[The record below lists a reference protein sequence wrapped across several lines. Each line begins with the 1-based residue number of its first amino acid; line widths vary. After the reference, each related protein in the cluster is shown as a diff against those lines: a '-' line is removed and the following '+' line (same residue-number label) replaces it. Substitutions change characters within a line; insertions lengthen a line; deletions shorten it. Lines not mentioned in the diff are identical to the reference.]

1 MLLFF
6 IAAHLANAQQKDTIT
21 TQAGLTG
28 ATVYYGYGAE
38 LQHSSKA
45 TLVNGMQQVVI
56 SNIALQPDINTLQVA
71 CPENVTIL
79 SYYHRIFTPTIP
91 PTPPIPPSKS
101 YDTIKILQKRIG
113 ALRNQYSIQEDVLRR
128 ISALID
134 NNFTTPDKQNISSA
148 ELIKLTNYYT
158 AQVKDIR
165 DKLYDLDQQRIEL
178 DEKVRDISNRINA
191 TQVQQIQPE
200 LPKPTGQLIMQV
212 LAKGAGTVDFDLSYY
227 TRNAG
232 WVPTYDIRVKT
243 IDNSFKLVY
252 KAMLSQSTGLN
263 WNAVKLNLSTSNP
276 NQGTTLPAISPLQLQ
291 LYVPVLYNSI
301 QQNNMTNYS
310 VPVMADA
317 AKLTL
322 AEVKDVNTTGA
333 ISTVSNF
340 TTLKE
345 SQLNTNFEIDL
356 PYDIPSDGNAYS
368 VTIKDEKVPV
378 TYQHFAIPK
387 VDKDAFLMA
396 QLSNWDSLSLMP
408 GQANII
414 MDNVYL
420 GKSYLDP
427 NTTADT
433 LNLSLGRDKR
443 IAINRKLIKE
453 YIKTSKGDTKTEMFT
468 YEITVKNNKKQAVAM
483 ALKDQYPISKVKEIE
498 VTVTDNGKPDEV
510 SEMGIMTWDIK
521 LQPGESRKI
530 RFSYRVKYP
539 KDKILQEI
547 R

>member
-6 IAAHLANAQQKDTIT
+6 MAALVTHAQQKDTIT

-79 SYYHRIFTPTIP
+79 SYYHRIFTPTVP

-200 LPKPTGQLIMQV
+200 LPKSTGQLIMQV

-322 AEVKDVNTTGA
+322 SEVKSVNTTGA

-368 VTIKDEKVPV
+368 VTIKDEKIPV

-396 QLSNWDSLSLMP
+396 QLNNWDSLSLMP

-420 GKSYLDP
+420 GKSFLDP

-453 YIKTSKGDTKTEMFT
+453 YIKTGKGDTKTEMFT
-468 YEITVKNNKKQAVAM
+468 YEITVKNNKKQAVAL

-510 SEMGIMTWDIK
+510 NEMGIMTWDIK